1 MGLEMRREPRYAVV
15 ITGNLRNASLRPQVV
30 QVTNLSAS
38 GCRLESER
46 RLGQGDFI
54 TLKIG
59 PIGPLDA
66 KVAWRDADAHGIEF
80 EGPLH
85 AAVLDHMRLFLSE
98 NPALYAE
105 GEAPEPQ

>member
-1 MGLEMRREPRYAVV
+1 M
-15 ITGNLRNASLRPQVV
+15 TSL
-30 QVTNLSAS
+30 
-38 GCRLESER
+38 R
-46 RLGQGDFI
+46 RLGDGDYI

-59 PIGPLDA
+59 PVGPLDA
-66 KVAWRDADAHGIEF
+66 KIVWRDVDEHGIEF

-85 AAVLDHMRLFLSE
+85 PAVLDHLRLFLSE